1 MTQQFLPI
9 PDTII
14 ELEKRAIAAIQKH
27 EPPEGYYLAFSGGK
41 DSQVVYDLV
50 KKAGVKYDVHFHF
63 TTVDPPELL
72 RFIKKNY
79 PEVSWDRPKHSMFYY
94 IERKGFLPTRGI
106 RYCCS
111 LLKECYGKGR
121 VVVTGVRREESK
133 KRSERNLYEPYT
145 KDKKTIFL
153 NPIVDWKDNTVWNYI
168 GANNIQACCLYEE
181 GFERIGCVM
190 CPLAGGKQMEK
201 EAKRWPK
208 YYMAYQRAVARGL
221 ERAKE
226 RGRASLV
233 SGLTAEDTMR
243 WWIYAEKSP
252 CSEQCQLFG

>member
-1 MTQQFLPI
+1 MQTFLNI
-9 PDTII
+9 PDTMR
-14 ELEKRAIAAIQKH
+14 ELEERAITAIQEH

-41 DSQVVYDLV
+41 DSQVVYDLI

-79 PEVSWDRPKHSMFYY
+79 PEVPWDRPKHSMFYY

-208 YYMAYQRAVARGL
+208 YYNAYQRAVARGL